1 MNNNK
6 YLTLAL
12 IILFGFA
19 ILSFGYIAVT
29 KFIYPSNPA
38 LSPKTTIEYWGLFE
52 SEIVMN
58 QLIKKYE
65 AENPSVK
72 INYVQKL
79 AENDLDNYKETL
91 YARLQNGT
99 GPTIFRA
106 HSTWMPRFYNELS
119 RNKNLPIDQFQK
131 RFYKV
136 ADFQCVTVL
145 NEILCL
151 PIMYDGLVLL
161 YNEDLLRNAGISPQ
175 SIRSWEDLRSAAKK
189 LTVSQESPMDY
200 DRIKIIRGGLALGDT
215 SNVSGSTDV
224 IGLMFAQNK
233 IKIPDDLD
241 SEKVGLVFE
250 FYTNFVT
257 EDQTWDADMPNSLNA
272 FASGQAAM
280 TFAKSEQIIRILQ
293 LNPTINLGALPV
305 PQLPLLDGTLT
316 NDGWAS
322 FWVEGVSADATNTQQ
337 TEAWKFLEWLSREE
351 NQVARFNIASNYK
364 RFGEPYSDISLRDNL
379 IKSPLLG
386 PIVQTAP
393 NAVTGIIA
401 DESGNSLYSDLIKNA
416 VAEYAKARSPQDKKV
431 VLTKLKEDYEVLL
444 QEQP

>member
-1 MNNNK
+1 MNNNR

-19 ILSFGYIAVT
+19 ILSFGYIAIT
-29 KFIYPSNPA
+29 KYIYPSNPA
-38 LSPKTTIEYWGLFE
+38 LGPKTTIEYWGLFE

-58 QLIKKYE
+58 ELIKKYE

-72 INYVQKL
+72 INYTQKL

-91 YARLQNGT
+91 YSRLENGT

-106 HSTWMPRFYNELS
+106 HSTWMPKFYNELS
-119 RNKNLPIDQFQK
+119 RNKSLPVEQFQN

-136 ADFQCVTVL
+136 ADYQCVTVT
-145 NEILCL
+145 NEMLCI

-175 SIRSWEDLRSAAKK
+175 SIRSWEDLRIAAKK
-189 LTVSQESPMDY
+189 LTITQDAPLEY
-200 DRIKIIRGGLALGDT
+200 DQIKVTRGGLALGST
-215 SNVSGSTDV
+215 NNVSGSTDI

-241 SEKVGLVFE
+241 TEKVGLVFE
-250 FYTNFVT
+250 FYNNFVKQ
-257 EDQTWDADMPNSLNA
+257 DQTWDEEMPNSLNA

-280 TFAKSEQIIRILQ
+280 VFAKSEQIIRILQ

-322 FWVEGVSADATNTQQ
+322 FWVEGVSADATNSQQ
-337 TEAWKFLEWLSREE
+337 TESWKFLEWLSREE
-351 NQVARFNIASNYK
+351 NQVYRFNVASDYK
-364 RFGEPYSDISLRDNL
+364 RFGEPYSDKSLRDNL

-401 DESGNSLYSDLIKNA
+401 DEVGNSPYGDVIKAAISD
-416 VAEYAKARSPQDKKV
+416 YAKTISVEDKRE
-431 VLTKLKEDYEVLL
+431 VLTKLKADYEALL
-444 QEQP
+444 QNQP